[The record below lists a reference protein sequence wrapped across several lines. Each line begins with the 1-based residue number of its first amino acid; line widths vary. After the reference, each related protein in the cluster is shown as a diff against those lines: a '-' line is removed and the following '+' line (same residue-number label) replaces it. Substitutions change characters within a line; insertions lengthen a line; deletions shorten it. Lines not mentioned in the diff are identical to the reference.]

1 MHNCTAGTSRLE
13 EIIRGLDGL
22 VMLGEWQTTLAKDL
36 KGKAEALSI
45 TGGEPGPMPEAG
57 PQKKA

>member
-1 MHNCTAGTSRLE
+1 MGKRDENLK

-22 VMLGEWQTTLAKDL
+22 VMLGEWQTILARDL
-36 KGKAEALSI
+36 KGKAEALTL
-45 TGGEPGPMPEAG
+45 TGEEPEPPPEPG

>member
-1 MHNCTAGTSRLE
+1 MGKRDENLK

-22 VMLGEWQTTLAKDL
+22 VMLGEWQTILARDL
-36 KGKAEALSI
+36 KGKAEAFSV
-45 TGGEPGPMPEAG
+45 TGEGPEPPPEPG